1 MNKQEIIAIL
11 KKYNFDEKDYIVLST
26 SALTLMG
33 IKEKTGDIDIAV
45 SEKLYQKLLKE
56 KETHHHIENI
66 YTLNELD
73 FGTSNFDR
81 DNITYINQIPVQNLK
96 SIIKFKQKM
105 NREKDQKDINII
117 NSYILNIN
125 SLALAYLGDSIY
137 ESYIRRY
144 LIKKYTKVNNLQK
157 QSINYVSAKAQSSFL
172 EKMQKDNFLT
182 EEENAIIKRA
192 RNHKSHSSK
201 TADIITYKKS
211 TGLEALIGY
220 LDIIGDQKRIR
231 EIINYIVGE

>member
-1 MNKQEIIAIL
+1 MNKKEIITIL

-26 SALTLMG
+26 AALTLMG
-33 IKEKTGDIDIAV
+33 IKEKAGDIDIAV
-45 SEKLYQKLLKE
+45 SEKLYQKLLKN
-56 KETHHHIENI
+56 KETHLHTQNI

-73 FGTSNFDR
+73 FGLSNFDR
-81 DNITYINQIPVQNLK
+81 DNITYINKIPVQNLK
-96 SIIKFKQKM
+96 SIIEFKQKM
-105 NREKDQKDINII
+105 NREKDKKDINII
-117 NSYILNIN
+117 TSYILNIN

-144 LIKKYTKVNNLQK
+144 LITKYTKVKELQK
-157 QSINYVSAKAQSSFL
+157 QSINYVSAKAQSAFL
-172 EKMQKDNFLT
+172 EKMQKDNFLK

-201 TADIITYKKS
+201 STDIITYKKS

-220 LDIIGDQKRIR
+220 LDIMGDQKRIR